1 MIFSTFCSRNFVNF
15 CVDGHVQGAFTCKQ
29 NEKRLVAKEH
39 IFQINSL
46 SRVLSPNRDDV
57 NGRFSFC
64 TLTERSKDLVST
76 QTQSGLECRRCLTH
90 LALGTTREK
99 THNDSEDNT
108 KTKES
113 LCGLLF
119 NCYVL
124 CLFVLGSYIPMD

>member
-39 IFQINSL
+39 IFHPTGMMSMADFPSAHSQ
-46 SRVLSPNRDDV
+46 
-57 NGRFSFC
+57 
-64 TLTERSKDLVST
+64 RSKDLVST